1 MRNTKPRICTSGGVL
16 MLAICLQ
23 CAFGAMAQ
31 PADPAADAAPVLH
44 FGGCGGAYFLAEPGE
59 FWVEIEKCDLNLAN
73 RATFLRAILVG
84 PDRSVI
90 ADEYLPD
97 TAGEKGSGPGP
108 VQRTR
113 LGTQVTRKG
122 IYALNITVTEDRY
135 GEEIAWGFRTNCPRY
150 LVETSRG
157 HRDAPHEEPLILLSS
172 ETSGEICFMPER
184 GAFSV
189 EISGLPPNP
198 EPLTV
203 QDAAGR
209 HIADLPPDEKGCV
222 LHTFPAD
229 VTRDAVP
236 WRLHL
241 PAFQAT
247 VHIDGV
253 TRWTEQSDFPDLSL
267 WTPQAGS
274 WFPLHANRWLLTPYS
289 RTVYTQSEE
298 KGSVAFEVH
307 NNAFTPRSFTLS
319 LEFPEQPWS
328 TALSA
333 SEVMVAAGET
343 APVSVAY
350 TVPGDGSAW
359 KCHVRVTPQDTPEL
373 STYSTLSLYRGE
385 PPAAQPLPI
394 PIELK
399 PYRHENELFGYRA
412 EYPLTNQVYF
422 DGKNWSFISSD
433 TGVFRGHENRWL
445 DTSAVTQPDGS
456 AGRFRP
462 LSSKVAFDKDDT
474 VYLIGETD
482 GPASLLYSHD
492 AGKSFRACPLPRGG
506 SFDLE
511 QFSGHNAPEGP
522 PPLAHYTLT
531 EKDPKLMWRRLN
543 DLDLLLPEQDA
554 RGVISVGA
562 PIPVSKKCIGFSAHS
577 GIPSSL
583 VSRGSKVHVAWAE
596 ATDPQE
602 NAPGVPTFAA
612 TYDRETKT
620 LGPPMLAGY
629 GPPANDVHNT
639 PCITMDSQGYLHLLI
654 GTHGRTFKYVRSLQ
668 PNDVGGGWTE
678 AEDIGP
684 GLRQTYV
691 GLVCDQND
699 VLHLAFRLWYDD
711 RAYFPAGHYATLA
724 YMSKR
729 PGEAW
734 SKPQP
739 LVVAPF
745 SEYSVFYHRLT
756 IDRASRLFLSYDY
769 WSTFWF
775 YRTDHWGTRRA
786 LMMSPDAGKTWQLPA
801 MDDLLH

>member
-1 MRNTKPRICTSGGVL
+1 M
-16 MLAICLQ
+16 
-23 CAFGAMAQ
+23 
-31 PADPAADAAPVLH
+31 
-44 FGGCGGAYFLAEPGE
+44 
-59 FWVEIEKCDLNLAN
+59 
-73 RATFLRAILVG
+73 
-84 PDRSVI
+84 
-90 ADEYLPD
+90 
-97 TAGEKGSGPGP
+97 
-108 VQRTR
+108 
-113 LGTQVTRKG
+113 
-122 IYALNITVTEDRY
+122 
-135 GEEIAWGFRTNCPRY
+135 
-150 LVETSRG
+150 
-157 HRDAPHEEPLILLSS
+157 
-172 ETSGEICFMPER
+172 
-184 GAFSV
+184 
-189 EISGLPPNP
+189 
-198 EPLTV
+198 
-203 QDAAGR
+203 
-209 HIADLPPDEKGCV
+209 
-222 LHTFPAD
+222 
-229 VTRDAVP
+229 
-236 WRLHL
+236 
-241 PAFQAT
+241 
-247 VHIDGV
+247 
-253 TRWTEQSDFPDLSL
+253 
-267 WTPQAGS
+267 
-274 WFPLHANRWLLTPYS
+274 
-289 RTVYTQSEE
+289 
-298 KGSVAFEVH
+298 
-307 NNAFTPRSFTLS
+307 
-319 LEFPEQPWS
+319 
-328 TALSA
+328 
-333 SEVMVAAGET
+333 
-343 APVSVAY
+343 
-350 TVPGDGSAW
+350 
-359 KCHVRVTPQDTPEL
+359 
-373 STYSTLSLYRGE
+373 
-385 PPAAQPLPI
+385 
-394 PIELK
+394 K
-399 PYRHENELFGYRA
+399 PYRHENALFGYRA

-422 DGKNWSFISSD
+422 DGKNRPFISSEI
-433 TGVFRGHENRWL
+433 GVFRGHDNRWL
-445 DTSAVTQPDGS
+445 ETSEVTQPDGS
-456 AGRFRP
+456 AERFRP
-462 LSSKVAFDKDDT
+462 LSSKVAFDKNDT

-511 QFSGHNAPEGP
+511 QFSGHNTPDGP

-531 EKDPKLMWRRLN
+531 EKDPRLIWRRLN

-554 RGVISVGA
+554 RGVILVGA
-562 PIPVSKKCIGFSAHS
+562 PISVSKKCIGFSAHS

-668 PNDVGGGWTE
+668 PNDTGAGWTE

-756 IDRASRLFLSYDY
+756 IDHAGRLFLSYDY

-775 YRTDHWGTRRA
+775 YRTDHWGSRRA
-786 LMMSPDAGKTWQLPA
+786 LMMSPDAGKTWQLTT